1 VVNSVCSKESG
12 KNNIKR
18 VHVVNSVCSKE
29 SGNESGKKRVGRRAS
44 VVKSYLKGLGS
55 RVLGFRV

>member
-1 VVNSVCSKESG
+1 MVNSVCSKESG

-44 VVKSYLKGLGS
+44 VVKSYLKGLG
-55 RVLGFRV
+55 VKV